1 MTTTALRRIKTD
13 AYGVERLPVIVSC
26 TPAYVNQQPFERG
39 DPVTGIVAETKFA
52 EAGMSIVTYV
62 SVDGGPEQEVNPPD
76 DDPGLMT
83 ITDSSGV
90 PDELTVR
97 VDSSYG
103 GGGLTLVFRAAL
115 KKDGREFPK
124 SEPIFTLDY
133 TGF

>member
-13 AYGVERLPVIVSC
+13 AYGVERLPVILSC
-26 TPAYVNQQPFERG
+26 DPAYVNQQPFERG
-39 DPVTGIVAETKFA
+39 DPVTGIVAAAKFA

-62 SVDGGPEQEVNPPD
+62 SIDGGEDELVESGT
-76 DDPGLMT
+76 DPGKMT
-83 ITDSSGV
+83 ITDDSGA
-90 PDELTVR
+90 PDELIVR
-97 VDSSYG
+97 VDSSYA

-124 SEPIFTLDY
+124 SDPIFTLDF